1 MAGLKEDPILGIDGI
16 TIKEEL
22 EIGKP
27 EIDKSREDHPV
38 LETGG
43 AVIKGESL
51 INNRSVIDKVREEGS
66 CGQVERDMG
75 PPTSNSIH
83 RSGSRPQL
91 DLSKAAIEGT
101 FEERDPT
108 ILLPN
113 QSDDIS
119 HLALDIG
126 GSGESSATLKIG
138 LWFCVGN
145 DVNISFWHDIW
156 VGSLHLSASYPDL
169 YSLAEDRLSAVHLC
183 YNLREKCI
191 WIHDVKGDYTVRSC
205 SSLIDRVTLG
215 ENSPI
220 QSFVWKSIAPPKV
233 EAFVWLAAM
242 GKVQTNDFLQQIRI
256 VGQAASMCPFAIPH
270 VKQPIFFC
278 SRDVW
283 LVWSKVMNW
292 CDYSWSIPST
302 LNGFFQL
309 SDLFAHG
316 HVQRKVWIA
325 YWVKSIDETFVC
337 TGNDSI
343 KSSEVGNSSLSS
355 LIKLV
360 YFSRHQDRPTTDKR
374 KKTVKERF
382 GISNGNR
389 RSYPI
394 LGGRLHFVKFET
406 SKINECLDFISSK
419 QLHCGGM
426 DSHSWHSETSSNG
439 NAVIKATGGGAYKF
453 ADLFKERLGVSLD
466 KEDEMDCLVAGANFL
481 LKRSRLFLS
490 LFEYDETSVL
500 VTIGMME
507 LLLAIRHE
515 AFTHMEGQKEFVQI
529 DQNDLFPY
537 LLVNIGSGVS
547 MIKVDGDGKFE
558 RVSGTNVGGGTYWG
572 LGRLLTKCK
581 SFDELLELSQRGDN
595 RTIDM
600 LVGDIYGG
608 MDYSKIGLSAST
620 IASSFGKT
628 ISEKKELT
636 DYRPEDIS
644 LSLLRMISYNIGQIS
659 YLNALRFGLKRIFFG
674 GFFIRGHAYTMD
686 TISFAV
692 HFWSKGEAQAM
703 FLRHEGFLGVLGA
716 FMSYEKH
723 GLDDLM
729 VHQLVE
735 RFPMGAP
742 YIGGKIHGP
751 PLGNL
756 NEKASAISWME
767 KFVQKGTE
775 ITAPVPM
782 APPGTTGL
790 GGFEVPS
797 SKGGTL
803 RSDASALNV
812 GVLHLVPTLEVFP
825 QLADPKMYEPNTIDL
840 SDHNELEYWFTV
852 LSEHLSDLVDK
863 AVASEGGTDDA
874 KRRGDAFARAFSAHL
889 ARLMEE
895 PAAYGKLGLAN
906 LLELREE
913 CLREFQFVDVY
924 RSIKQR
930 VHTTRG
936 ISMPEWEM
944 LRENEAS
951 LAVLPG
957 LLAELDSMTEASPF
971 FLFLIGIKSFNSET
985 RLLTLIEGVLAA
997 NIFDWGSRACVELYH
1012 KGTIIE
1018 IYRMSR
1024 NKMQRPWRVDDFDV
1038 FKERMLG
1045 SGDKKPH
1052 PHKRALLFV
1061 DNSGADVV
1069 LGMLPL
1075 ARELLQRGTEVVLV
1089 ANSLPALND
1098 VTAMEL
1104 PDIVAEA
1111 AKNCD
1116 ILRRAAEAGGLLVD
1130 AMINTSDGSKEN
1142 SSSVP
1147 LMVVENGCGSPCID
1161 LRQVSSELAAAAK
1174 DADLIILEGM
1184 GRALHTN
1191 FNARFKC
1198 EALKLA
1204 MVKNQRLAEKLIKG
1218 NIYDCV
1224 CRYEPA
1230 S

>member
-1 MAGLKEDPILGIDGI
+1 MAGLNGDPFLGIDDNI
-16 TIKEEL
+16 EKLQYNNNSKE
-22 EIGKP
+22 
-27 EIDKSREDHPV
+27 
-38 LETGG
+38 
-43 AVIKGESL
+43 
-51 INNRSVIDKVREEGS
+51 VIDKEGLVVGIGEDS
-66 CGQVERDMG
+66 SNNKNNNQGGEKDMAG
-75 PPTSNSIH
+75 NSIH

-91 DLSKAAIEGT
+91 DLSKAEIQGNS
-101 FEERDPT
+101 EERDPT

-113 QSDDIS
+113 QTDDIS

-126 GSGESSATLKIG
+126 GS
-138 LWFCVGN
+138 
-145 DVNISFWHDIW
+145 
-156 VGSLHLSASYPDL
+156 
-169 YSLAEDRLSAVHLC
+169 
-183 YNLREKCI
+183 
-191 WIHDVKGDYTVRSC
+191 
-205 SSLIDRVTLG
+205 
-215 ENSPI
+215 
-220 QSFVWKSIAPPKV
+220 
-233 EAFVWLAAM
+233 
-242 GKVQTNDFLQQIRI
+242 
-256 VGQAASMCPFAIPH
+256 
-270 VKQPIFFC
+270 
-278 SRDVW
+278 
-283 LVWSKVMNW
+283 
-292 CDYSWSIPST
+292 
-302 LNGFFQL
+302 
-309 SDLFAHG
+309 
-316 HVQRKVWIA
+316 
-325 YWVKSIDETFVC
+325 
-337 TGNDSI
+337 
-343 KSSEVGNSSLSS
+343 

-360 YFSRHQDRPTTDKR
+360 YFSRHEDQSVDDKR
-374 KKTVKERF
+374 KKTVKERL

-389 RSYPI
+389 RNFPI

-406 SKINECLDFISSK
+406 SKLNECLDFISSK
-419 QLHCGGM
+419 QLHRGRI
-426 DSHSWHSETSSNG
+426 DSHHWNSEAPANE

-453 ADLFKERLGVSLD
+453 ADLFKERLGVSID

-481 LKRSRLFLS
+481 LK
-490 LFEYDETSVL
+490 
-500 VTIGMME
+500 
-507 LLLAIRHE
+507 AIRHE
-515 AFTHMEGQKEFVQI
+515 AFTHMEGHKEFVQI
-529 DQNDLFPY
+529 DHNDLFPY

-547 MIKVDGDGKFE
+547 IIKVDGDGKFQ

-572 LGRLLTKCK
+572 LGRLLTKCN

-620 IASSFGKT
+620 IASSFGKA
-628 ISEKKELT
+628 ISDKKELQ

-703 FLRHEGFLGVLGA
+703 FLRHEGFLGAVGA
-716 FMSYEKH
+716 FMSYQKH

-729 VHQLVE
+729 VHHLVE

-742 YIGGKIHGP
+742 YTGGKIHGP
-751 PLGNL
+751 PLGDL
-756 NEKASAISWME
+756 NEKISWME
-767 KFVQKGTE
+767 KFVLKGTE

-797 SKGGTL
+797 SRGATL

-825 QLADPKMYEPNTIDL
+825 LLADPKMYEPNTIDL
-840 SDHNELEYWFTV
+840 SDHKELEYWFTV
-852 LSEHLSDLVDK
+852 LSEHLPDLVDK

-913 CLREFQFVDVY
+913 CLREFQFLDAY
-924 RSIKQR
+924 RSIKQ
-930 VHTTRG
+930 
-936 ISMPEWEM
+936 
-944 LRENEAS
+944 RENEAS
-951 LAVLPG
+951 LAVLPD
-957 LLAELDSMTEASPF
+957 LLLELDHMDE
-971 FLFLIGIKSFNSET
+971 ET

-997 NIFDWGSRACVELYH
+997 NIFDWGSRACVDLYH

-1024 NKMQRPWRVDDFDV
+1024 NKMQRPWRVDDFDL

-1045 SGDKKPH
+1045 SEGKKPR

-1061 DNSGADVV
+1061 DNSGADIV

-1075 ARELLQRGTEVVLV
+1075 ARELLRCGTEVVLV

-1111 AKNCD
+1111 AKHCD

-1130 AMINTSDGSKEN
+1130 AMNNNTLDGSRGN

-1174 DADLIILEGM
+1174 HADLVILEGM

-1198 EALKLA
+1198 EALKFCSL
-1204 MVKNQRLAEKLIKG
+1204 QW
-1218 NIYDCV
+1218 
-1224 CRYEPA
+1224 
-1230 S
+1230 

>member
-1 MAGLKEDPILGIDGI
+1 MDMRCWDSEAQKN
-16 TIKEEL
+16 
-22 EIGKP
+22 
-27 EIDKSREDHPV
+27 
-38 LETGG
+38 
-43 AVIKGESL
+43 ES
-51 INNRSVIDKVREEGS
+51 
-66 CGQVERDMG
+66 
-75 PPTSNSIH
+75 
-83 RSGSRPQL
+83 
-91 DLSKAAIEGT
+91 
-101 FEERDPT
+101 
-108 ILLPN
+108 
-113 QSDDIS
+113 
-119 HLALDIG
+119 
-126 GSGESSATLKIG
+126 
-138 LWFCVGN
+138 
-145 DVNISFWHDIW
+145 
-156 VGSLHLSASYPDL
+156 
-169 YSLAEDRLSAVHLC
+169 
-183 YNLREKCI
+183 
-191 WIHDVKGDYTVRSC
+191 
-205 SSLIDRVTLG
+205 
-215 ENSPI
+215 
-220 QSFVWKSIAPPKV
+220 
-233 EAFVWLAAM
+233 
-242 GKVQTNDFLQQIRI
+242 
-256 VGQAASMCPFAIPH
+256 
-270 VKQPIFFC
+270 
-278 SRDVW
+278 
-283 LVWSKVMNW
+283 
-292 CDYSWSIPST
+292 
-302 LNGFFQL
+302 
-309 SDLFAHG
+309 
-316 HVQRKVWIA
+316 
-325 YWVKSIDETFVC
+325 
-337 TGNDSI
+337 
-343 KSSEVGNSSLSS
+343 
-355 LIKLV
+355 
-360 YFSRHQDRPTTDKR
+360 
-374 KKTVKERF
+374 
-382 GISNGNR
+382 
-389 RSYPI
+389 
-394 LGGRLHFVKFET
+394 
-406 SKINECLDFISSK
+406 
-419 QLHCGGM
+419 
-426 DSHSWHSETSSNG
+426 
-439 NAVIKATGGGAYKF
+439 AVIKATGGGAYKF
-453 ADLFKERLGVSLD
+453 ADLFKERLGVSIE
-466 KEDEMDCLVAGANFL
+466 KEDEMNCLVAGANFL
-481 LKRSRLFLS
+481 LK
-490 LFEYDETSVL
+490 
-500 VTIGMME
+500 
-507 LLLAIRHE
+507 AIRHE

-529 DQNDLFPY
+529 DHNDLFPY

-547 MIKVDGDGKFE
+547 MIKVDGDGKFQ

-620 IASSFGKT
+620 IASSFGKA
-628 ISEKKELT
+628 ISENKELE

-692 HFWSKGEAQAM
+692 QFWSKGDAQAM
-703 FLRHEGFLGVLGA
+703 FLRHEGFLGALGA

-742 YIGGKIHGP
+742 YIGGRIQGP
-751 PLGNL
+751 PLGDL
-756 NEKASAISWME
+756 NEKISWME

-797 SKGGTL
+797 SKGDTL
-803 RSDASALNV
+803 RSDASNLNI
-812 GVLHLVPTLEVFP
+812 GVLHLVPSLEVFP
-825 QLADPKMYEPNTIDL
+825 LLEDPKTYEPNTIDL
-840 SDHNELEYWFTV
+840 SDHSELEYWFTV
-852 LSEHLSDLVDK
+852 LSEHLPDLVDK

-913 CLREFQFVDVY
+913 CLREFNFVDAY
-924 RSIKQR
+924 RSIKQ
-930 VHTTRG
+930 
-936 ISMPEWEM
+936 
-944 LRENEAS
+944 RENEAS
-951 LAVLPG
+951 LAVLPD
-957 LLAELDSMTEASPF
+957 LLMEIDGM
-971 FLFLIGIKSFNSET
+971 SEDT

-997 NIFDWGSRACVELYH
+997 NIFDWGSRACVDLYH

-1024 NKMQRPWRVDDFDV
+1024 KKMQRPWRVDDFDV

-1045 SGDKKPH
+1045 SGEKKLRH
-1052 PHKRALLFV
+1052 QRALLFV
-1061 DNSGADVV
+1061 DNSGADVI

-1075 ARELLQRGTEVVLV
+1075 ARELLRRGTEVVLV

-1111 AKNCD
+1111 AKHCD
-1116 ILRRAAEAGGLLVD
+1116 ILRGAAEAGGLLVD
-1130 AMINTSDGSKEN
+1130 AMINIQDGSKEN

-1174 DADLIILEGM
+1174 DADLVILEGM
-1184 GRALHTN
+1184 GRSLHTN

-1198 EALKLA
+1198 DALKLA

>member
-1 MAGLKEDPILGIDGI
+1 MASLTENHPPIGIDDI
-16 TIKEEL
+16 N
-22 EIGKP
+22 
-27 EIDKSREDHPV
+27 D
-38 LETGG
+38 
-43 AVIKGESL
+43 ESKHKKL
-51 INNRSVIDKVREEGS
+51 NTDV
-66 CGQVERDMG
+66 VERESGEREMG
-75 PPTSNSIH
+75 HSIH

-91 DLSKAAIEGT
+91 DLSKAAIQGN
-101 FEERDPT
+101 FEEKDPT

-126 GSGESSATLKIG
+126 GS
-138 LWFCVGN
+138 
-145 DVNISFWHDIW
+145 
-156 VGSLHLSASYPDL
+156 
-169 YSLAEDRLSAVHLC
+169 
-183 YNLREKCI
+183 
-191 WIHDVKGDYTVRSC
+191 
-205 SSLIDRVTLG
+205 
-215 ENSPI
+215 
-220 QSFVWKSIAPPKV
+220 
-233 EAFVWLAAM
+233 
-242 GKVQTNDFLQQIRI
+242 
-256 VGQAASMCPFAIPH
+256 
-270 VKQPIFFC
+270 
-278 SRDVW
+278 
-283 LVWSKVMNW
+283 
-292 CDYSWSIPST
+292 
-302 LNGFFQL
+302 
-309 SDLFAHG
+309 
-316 HVQRKVWIA
+316 
-325 YWVKSIDETFVC
+325 
-337 TGNDSI
+337 
-343 KSSEVGNSSLSS
+343 

-360 YFSRHQDRPTTDKR
+360 YFSRHEDRSVNDRR
-374 KKTVKERF
+374 KKSIKEIF
-382 GISNGNR
+382 GVSNGNR

-406 SKINECLDFISSK
+406 AKINECLDFISSK
-419 QLHCGGM
+419 QLHRGGL
-426 DSHSWHSETSSNG
+426 DARHWNSDAPDNE
-439 NAVIKATGGGAYKF
+439 NAVIKATGGGAFKF
-453 ADLFKERLGVSLD
+453 ADLFKERLGVSID
-466 KEDEMDCLVAGANFL
+466 KEDEMGCLVSGANFL
-481 LKRSRLFLS
+481 LK
-490 LFEYDETSVL
+490 
-500 VTIGMME
+500 
-507 LLLAIRHE
+507 AIRHE

-529 DQNDLFPY
+529 DTNDLFPY

-547 MIKVDGDGKFE
+547 MIKVDGDGKFQ

-572 LGRLLTKCK
+572 LGKLLTKCK

-620 IASSFGKT
+620 IASSFGKA
-628 ISEKKELT
+628 ISENKNLE

-644 LSLLRMISYNIGQIS
+644 LSLLRMISYNIGQDIILETIKCCCTVALCTVPEAQCLIYIA

-692 HFWSKGEAQAM
+692 QFWSKGDAQAM
-703 FLRHEGFLGVLGA
+703 FLRHEGFLGALGA

-729 VHQLVE
+729 VHHLVE

-742 YIGGKIHGP
+742 YTGGKIHGP
-751 PLGNL
+751 PLGDL
-756 NEKASAISWME
+756 NEKAMLDMFFMFVRISWME
-767 KFVQKGTE
+767 KFVRKGTE

-797 SKGGTL
+797 SKGDTL
-803 RSDASALNV
+803 RSDASNLNV

-825 QLADPKMYEPNTIDL
+825 LLADPKTYEPNTIDL
-840 SDHNELEYWFTV
+840 ADHGELEYWFTV
-852 LSEHLSDLVDK
+852 LSEHLPDLVDK
-863 AVASEGGTDDA
+863 AVASEGGTEDA

-889 ARLMEE
+889 ARLMED

-913 CLREFQFVDVY
+913 CLREFQFVDAY
-924 RSIKQR
+924 RSIKQ
-930 VHTTRG
+930 
-936 ISMPEWEM
+936 
-944 LRENEAS
+944 RENEAS
-951 LAVLPG
+951 LAVLPD
-957 LLAELDSMTEASPF
+957 LLMELDSMNEEA
-971 FLFLIGIKSFNSET
+971 

-997 NIFDWGSRACVELYH
+997 NIFDWGSRACVDLYH

-1024 NKMQRPWRVDDFDV
+1024 NKMQRPWRVDDFDL
-1038 FKERMLG
+1038 FKERVLG
-1045 SGDKKPH
+1045 SGEKKPH

-1061 DNSGADVV
+1061 DNAGADVV

-1075 ARELLQRGTEVVLV
+1075 ARELLRRGTEVVLV

-1111 AKNCD
+1111 AKHCD

-1130 AMINTSDGSKEN
+1130 VMINAADVNKEN

-1174 DADLIILEGM
+1174 DADLVILEGM
-1184 GRALHTN
+1184 GRSLHTN
-1191 FNARFKC
+1191 YIAQFKC
-1198 EALKLA
+1198 DALKLA

-1230 S
+1230 SSDLQSSSLC

>member
-1 MAGLKEDPILGIDGI
+1 MAGLTKDHQLLGIDDI
-16 TIKEEL
+16 NEENTHKL
-22 EIGKP
+22 
-27 EIDKSREDHPV
+27 SRDIIQIE
-38 LETGG
+38 
-43 AVIKGESL
+43 GEE
-51 INNRSVIDKVREEGS
+51 REMAPPAGS
-66 CGQVERDMG
+66 
-75 PPTSNSIH
+75 SIH
-83 RSGSRPQL
+83 RSTSRPQL
-91 DLSKAAIEGT
+91 DVSRAAIQGN

-126 GSGESSATLKIG
+126 GS
-138 LWFCVGN
+138 
-145 DVNISFWHDIW
+145 
-156 VGSLHLSASYPDL
+156 
-169 YSLAEDRLSAVHLC
+169 
-183 YNLREKCI
+183 
-191 WIHDVKGDYTVRSC
+191 
-205 SSLIDRVTLG
+205 
-215 ENSPI
+215 
-220 QSFVWKSIAPPKV
+220 
-233 EAFVWLAAM
+233 
-242 GKVQTNDFLQQIRI
+242 
-256 VGQAASMCPFAIPH
+256 
-270 VKQPIFFC
+270 
-278 SRDVW
+278 
-283 LVWSKVMNW
+283 
-292 CDYSWSIPST
+292 
-302 LNGFFQL
+302 
-309 SDLFAHG
+309 
-316 HVQRKVWIA
+316 
-325 YWVKSIDETFVC
+325 
-337 TGNDSI
+337 
-343 KSSEVGNSSLSS
+343 

-360 YFSRHQDRPTTDKR
+360 YFSRHEDRSANDER
-374 KKTVKERF
+374 KKSGKARLGV
-382 GISNGNR
+382 SNGNR
-389 RSYPI
+389 RSFPI

-406 SKINECLDFISSK
+406 TKINECLDFIYSK
-419 QLHCGGM
+419 QLHRGGM
-426 DSHSWHSETSSNG
+426 DMRCWDSEAQKNES
-439 NAVIKATGGGAYKF
+439 AVIK
-453 ADLFKERLGVSLD
+453 
-466 KEDEMDCLVAGANFL
+466 
-481 LKRSRLFLS
+481 
-490 LFEYDETSVL
+490 
-500 VTIGMME
+500 
-507 LLLAIRHE
+507 AIRHE

-529 DQNDLFPY
+529 DHNDLFPY

-547 MIKVDGDGKFE
+547 MIKVDGDGKFQ

-620 IASSFGKT
+620 IASSFGKA
-628 ISEKKELT
+628 ISENKELE

-692 HFWSKGEAQAM
+692 QFWSKGDAQAM
-703 FLRHEGFLGVLGA
+703 FLRHEGFLGALGA

-742 YIGGKIHGP
+742 YIGGRIQGP
-751 PLGNL
+751 PLGDL
-756 NEKASAISWME
+756 NEKISWME

-797 SKGGTL
+797 SKGDTL
-803 RSDASALNV
+803 RSDASNLNI
-812 GVLHLVPTLEVFP
+812 GVLHLVPSLEVFP
-825 QLADPKMYEPNTIDL
+825 LLEDPKTYEPNTIDL
-840 SDHNELEYWFTV
+840 SDHSELEYWFTV
-852 LSEHLSDLVDK
+852 LSEHLPDLVDK

-913 CLREFQFVDVY
+913 CLREFNFVDAY
-924 RSIKQR
+924 RSIKQ
-930 VHTTRG
+930 
-936 ISMPEWEM
+936 
-944 LRENEAS
+944 RENEAS
-951 LAVLPG
+951 LAVLPD
-957 LLAELDSMTEASPF
+957 LLMEIDGM
-971 FLFLIGIKSFNSET
+971 SEDT

-997 NIFDWGSRACVELYH
+997 NIFDWGSRACVDLYH

-1024 NKMQRPWRVDDFDV
+1024 KKMQRPWRVDDFDV

-1045 SGDKKPH
+1045 SGEKKLRH
-1052 PHKRALLFV
+1052 QRALLFV
-1061 DNSGADVV
+1061 DNSGADVI

-1075 ARELLQRGTEVVLV
+1075 ARELLRRGTEVVLV

-1111 AKNCD
+1111 AKHCD
-1116 ILRRAAEAGGLLVD
+1116 ILRGAAEAGGLLVD
-1130 AMINTSDGSKEN
+1130 AMINIQDGSKEN

-1174 DADLIILEGM
+1174 DADLVILEGM
-1184 GRALHTN
+1184 GRSLHTN

-1198 EALKLA
+1198 DALKLA